1 MIDPN
6 LGYYTC
12 DGQKFTSKINA
23 FLHGRATN
31 KPVDWVFHD
40 AEFSKYPWHVEPDL
54 SLDALYDA
62 RARELREKYDYVV
75 LSYSGG
81 SDTHNILESFIR
93 QGLHIDE
100 VVTNHMTTATKATT
114 VLDPKVKDS
123 WNFAAEH
130 QLQAVPRL
138 KYIREK
144 LPRTRITE
152 LDVSDVVIDSMRT
165 TFNDVDWVLGRNDH
179 LSIGQLFRYNYFHF
193 GEIKKRLDRDL
204 NVVIIVGIDKPKCHI
219 DPDGNFWMSFVDG
232 IANITTIN
240 DFNVD
245 YTNTH
250 TEMFYWS
257 KDAMPL
263 LCKQAHVVK
272 RWLEAN
278 PKYQA
283 GWQGL
288 NIARSRMLQERILRS
303 LLYSTTWDNNW
314 FQANK
319 STSFWQTEF
328 DTWFHARPDLT
339 REQQLWHQGVSHLEN
354 ILGEYVLRND
364 KGQPSGLRPFL
375 KPYLIGKMKPVV

>member
-1 MIDPN
+1 MLDEN

-12 DGQKFTSKINA
+12 NGQTFVSKINA
-23 FLHGRATN
+23 FLHGRTTG

-40 AEFSKYPWHVEPDL
+40 DVFSKYPWHIEPEIG
-54 SLDALYDA
+54 LDDLYDA
-62 RARELREKYDYVV
+62 RARQLREKYDYVV

-100 VVTNHMTTATKATT
+100 IVINHMTSATQATT
-114 VLDPKVKDS
+114 VLDPRIKDS

-138 KYIREK
+138 QYIRDQ

-152 LDVSDVVIDSMRT
+152 LDVSEVVINSMRT

-193 GEIKKRLDRDL
+193 GEIKKRFDQDL
-204 NVVIIVGIDKPKCHI
+204 SVVIIVGIDKPKCHI
-219 DPDGNFWMSFVDG
+219 DTDGNFWLTFLDG

-240 DFNVD
+240 DFNVE

-257 KDAMPL
+257 PDSLDML
-263 LCKQAHVVK
+263 SKQAHLVK
-272 RWLEAN
+272 HWLEAN
-278 PKYQA
+278 PKYQP

-288 NIARSRMLQERILRS
+288 NIARSRMLQERILRT
-303 LLYSTTWDNNW
+303 LLYSTWDNTW
-314 FQANK
+314 YQANK

-328 DTWFHARPDLT
+328 DTWFHNRADLA
-339 REQQLWHQGVSHLEN
+339 REQQLWRHGVNHLEN
-354 ILGEYVLRND
+354 ILGEYIMRND
-364 KGQPSGLRPFL
+364 KGQASGLKPFM
-375 KPYLIGKMKPVV
+375 KSYLIGQMKSVV